1 MCRIYGQFSP
11 GEYVRNTKCEK
22 LTLYMADFPCNI
34 CPLITQ
40 KDILHINPTSDGIQ
54 LYLLTYFHYEKGFV
68 PQSLAPQMI
77 MGGSGE

>member
-1 MCRIYGQFSP
+1 MQHLSSH
-11 GEYVRNTKCEK
+11 NTEG
-22 LTLYMADFPCNI
+22 Y
-34 CPLITQ
+34 ITFTFI
-40 KDILHINPTSDGIQ
+40 KPTSDGIQ